1 MENVEKQEVQ
11 TNGTARIHLRPHH
24 GVCLLNF
31 RGEGYS
37 DEFSRNMTAMKERL
51 NANPEEKICITKGA
65 DDLCAKCPNR
75 RGNAC
80 SSEHP
85 PLFDENVLRM
95 TGFSYGQVLTWSE
108 FSHATEPIS
117 LYRLGKPA
125 LAVNGFLF
133 AGRLPVIGFH
143 RLFRV
148 FPENFLYNKCR
159 FANSSVGYRSGAE
172 AGGKGVRR

>member
-1 MENVEKQEVQ
+1 MCARWRAILISVHTEGNAREMDNKRMENVEKQEIQ

-51 NANPEEKICITKGA
+51 TANPEEKICITKGA

-95 TGFSYGQVLTWSE
+95 TGFFYGQVLTWSE

-117 LYRLGKPA
+117 LYRLEEACPGCEWLPLCRKI
-125 LAVNGFLF
+125 
-133 AGRLPVIGFH
+133 AGDRI
-143 RLFRV
+143 
-148 FPENFLYNKCR
+148 
-159 FANSSVGYRSGAE
+159 S
-172 AGGKGVRR
+172 